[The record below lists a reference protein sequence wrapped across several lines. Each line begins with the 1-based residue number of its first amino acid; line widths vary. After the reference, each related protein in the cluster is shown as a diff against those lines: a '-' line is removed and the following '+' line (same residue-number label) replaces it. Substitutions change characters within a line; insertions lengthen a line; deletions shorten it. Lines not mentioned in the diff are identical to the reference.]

1 MLLAIFV
8 IIIKHQ
14 NKIILKYFFTEEKRD
29 QLYKDLQEKDDIIKL
44 SLEEGQLL
52 LEDIKKVKKHLLNNE
67 KLSDL
72 ITEQLLVSRMAVI
85 YFRFKI

>member
-1 MLLAIFV
+1 MLLAIFL
-8 IIIKHQ
+8 IIIKPQ

-29 QLYKDLQEKDDIIKL
+29 QLCKDLQEKDDIIKL

-72 ITEQLLVSRMAVI
+72 ISEQLLVSRMAVI
-85 YFRFKI
+85 CFRFKI

>member
-1 MLLAIFV
+1 MLLAIFLV
-8 IIIKHQ
+8 IIKPQ
-14 NKIILKYFFTEEKRD
+14 NKIILKYFLTEEKRD
-29 QLYKDLQEKDDIIKL
+29 QLCKDLQEKDDIIKL

-72 ITEQLLVSRMAVI
+72 ITEQLLVSRWL
-85 YFRFKI
+85 

>member
-1 MLLAIFV
+1 MLLAIFLV
-8 IIIKHQ
+8 IIKPQ
-14 NKIILKYFFTEEKRD
+14 NKIILKYFLTEEKRD
-29 QLYKDLQEKDDIIKL
+29 QLCKDLQEKDDIIKL

-72 ITEQLLVSRMAVI
+72 ISEQLLVSRMAVI
-85 YFRFKI
+85 CFRFKI

>member
-1 MLLAIFV
+1 MLI
-8 IIIKHQ
+8 
-14 NKIILKYFFTEEKRD
+14 YFLTEEKRD
-29 QLYKDLQEKDDIIKL
+29 QLCNDLQEKDDIIKL

-72 ITEQLLVSRMAVI
+72 ISEQLLVSLTVI
-85 YFRFKI
+85 FFGLKG

>member
-1 MLLAIFV
+1 MLLAIFLV
-8 IIIKHQ
+8 IIKPQ
-14 NKIILKYFFTEEKRD
+14 NKIILKYFLTEEKRD
-29 QLYKDLQEKDDIIKL
+29 QLCKDLQEKDDIIKL

-85 YFRFKI
+85 CFRFKI

>member
-1 MLLAIFV
+1 MLLAICLV
-8 IIIKHQ
+8 IIKPQ
-14 NKIILKYFFTEEKRD
+14 NKIILKYFLTEEKRD
-29 QLYKDLQEKDDIIKL
+29 QLFKDLQEKDDIIKL

-72 ITEQLLVSRMAVI
+72 ITEQLLVSRIAVLC
-85 YFRFKI
+85 FRFKI

>member
-1 MLLAIFV
+1 MLLAICLV
-8 IIIKHQ
+8 IIKPKK
-14 NKIILKYFFTEEKRD
+14 KIILKFFLTEEKRD
-29 QLYKDLQEKDDIIKL
+29 KLFKDLQEKDDIIKL

-72 ITEQLLVSRMAVI
+72 ITEQLLVSRIAVLC
-85 YFRFKI
+85 FRFKI

>member
-1 MLLAIFV
+1 MLLSIFLV
-8 IIIKHQ
+8 IIKPQ
-14 NKIILKYFFTEEKRD
+14 NKIILKYFLTEEKRD
-29 QLYKDLQEKDDIIKL
+29 QLCKDLQEKDYIIKL

-85 YFRFKI
+85 CFRSKI